1 MTEKGLIKLHVYELQ
16 IGMYVSR
23 LEIPWEQSPFLMQGF
38 DLKTQ
43 ADIKAVQDVCDYVFI
58 DPSYQKQTHG
68 DALTRNSGTEKQLNF
83 SQAFAVSQHTYQ
95 QTSHLVKDLMDDV
108 RFGNTLN
115 TEAAKAAVADCVDRI
130 IENSDAMALL
140 TQLKNK
146 DEYTQQHSLNVCI
159 LAIMLGR
166 YQKKSIADL
175 NNLGICALLHDMGKM
190 KVPLEIL
197 NKPGKLT
204 DQEMRLMEAHTTWG
218 RDVIMSAR
226 GVFSGAVDVAY
237 GHHEKLNGSGY
248 PRGIKAQ
255 GISEYTRLV
264 AIVDAYDAI
273 TSDRVYQKGRLHL
286 EAINILTRSRET
298 HFDAGMVIQFIDCIG
313 IYPVGNLVEMSNG
326 EVAVVIEKNTKSK
339 TRPKVLLLLDAE
351 KKPLQHQIVDLAAEA
366 KDTSGET
373 YRIHKVLHSD
383 AYGIDLKKLHEQGQF
398 NRVFGIR

>member
-1 MTEKGLIKLHVYELQ
+1 MTGKGLIKLHVYELQ
-16 IGMYVSR
+16 IGMFVSQ

-38 DLKTQ
+38 DIKTT

-58 DPSYQKQTHG
+58 DPAYQKQIHG
-68 DALTRNSGTEKQLNF
+68 DALTGTSGTEKKLNF
-83 SQAFAVSQHTYQ
+83 SRAFADSQHTYQ
-95 QTSHLVKDLMDDV
+95 QTSNLVKDLMHDV

-140 TQLKNK
+140 TQLKSK
-146 DEYTQQHSLNVCI
+146 DEYTQQHSLNVCL

-166 YQKKSIADL
+166 HQKKSIQDL

-190 KVPLEIL
+190 KVPLEVL

-204 DQEMRLMEAHTTWG
+204 EDEMRLMEAHTTWG

-226 GVFSGAVDVAY
+226 GVFPGAVDVAY
-237 GHHEKLNGSGY
+237 GHHEKLDGSGY
-248 PRGIKAQ
+248 PRGINGQ
-255 GISEYTRLV
+255 GISEYTRVV

-298 HFDAGMVIQFIDCIG
+298 HFDARFVIQFIDCIG

-326 EVAVVIEKNTKSK
+326 EVAVVIEKNIHNK

-351 KKPLQHQIVDLAAEA
+351 KQPQPHQIIDLAAEQ
-366 KDTSGET
+366 KDASGEK

-383 AYGIDLKKLHEQGQF
+383 AYGIDLKKFHEQGQF
-398 NRVFGIR
+398 NRAFGIQ